1 MQGATPHFRV
11 LADMTSS
18 GPDPPWTQQSSDCSH
33 ASERWGLE
41 GSVSQFG
48 VILAAKVL
56 LKSLGSVLQ
65 GLASTE
71 ALQFSPL
78 KGGIAEVSGVCYFR
92 VFSGSRPHSFARIKT
107 SQFSPLENGL
117 A

>member
-1 MQGATPHFRV
+1 MDPTKLGLFTCFREV
-11 LADMTSS
+11 
-18 GPDPPWTQQSSDCSH
+18 
-33 ASERWGLE
+33 GLE

-65 GLASTE
+65 GLASTK